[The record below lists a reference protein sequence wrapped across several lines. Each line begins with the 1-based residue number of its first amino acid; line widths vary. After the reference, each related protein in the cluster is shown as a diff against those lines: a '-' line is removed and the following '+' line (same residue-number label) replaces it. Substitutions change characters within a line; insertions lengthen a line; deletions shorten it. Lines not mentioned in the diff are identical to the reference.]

1 MHRAGDLADLL
12 EVHLECSK
20 TELFEKL
27 RAMTQ
32 VEISQL
38 LKDVGS
44 EGQEAQIAT
53 ILGQSE
59 GMHPIPTI
67 LSLSAINYH
76 PSLVIT
82 ATFSSTLLHPQV
94 FSLFNVNTS
103 IVHQYHTPITITHI
117 LPQLYSLSHHT
128 NSLNLCP
135 SPLSLSCI
143 GPNTTLG
150 YNRRQE
156 R

>member
-1 MHRAGDLADLL
+1 MHRAGDLAGLL

-59 GMHPIPTI
+59 GMHPIPPI

-103 IVHQYHTPITITHI
+103 IVHQ
-117 LPQLYSLSHHT
+117 
-128 NSLNLCP
+128 
-135 SPLSLSCI
+135 
-143 GPNTTLG
+143 
-150 YNRRQE
+150 
-156 R
+156 